1 VNETILEQ
9 WDQLANKI
17 GTNRTAMI
25 HNAVSVYRLFIENQ
39 LNGSRESIE
48 EQLKQIKEVI
58 EGLQNKK
65 KLLELQEST
74 DDEVFL
80 NRTTDAIKDFD
91 VVAEKIMTLL
101 DSWGSLPE
109 STIAAH
115 LQYPGWIVWTVLKKL
130 KALKKVK
137 VENGEWSLH
146 AR

>member
-1 VNETILEQ
+1 MNETILEQ